1 MKLLQIRL
9 LADDF
14 KTSAAFYRD
23 VLELPVGWY
32 MEEMEYALFNNGETR
47 IEVVSKAMMA
57 EVLGGMSGES
67 RGGEAGPSQFLLQ
80 FEVDDVDAASDRLK
94 AKGAVCMTEPHD
106 RMQWNSRIAH
116 FRDPDGNLIEIY
128 RMLS

>member
-14 KTSAAFYRD
+14 KTSAAFYRN

-57 EVLGGMSGES
+57 DVLGGMSGEF
-67 RGGEAGPSQFLLQ
+67 RGGEAGPAPFLLQ
-80 FEVDDVDAASDRLK
+80 FEVDDVDAAADRLK
-94 AKGAVCMTEPHD
+94 AKGAACMTEPHD
-106 RMQWNSRIAH
+106 RMQWNARIAH

>member
-57 EVLGGMSGES
+57 DVLGGMSGES
-67 RGGEAGPSQFLLQ
+67 RGGEAGPAPFLLQ
-80 FEVDDVDAASDRLK
+80 FEVDDVDAAADRLK
-94 AKGAVCMTEPHD
+94 AKGAACRTEPHD
-106 RMQWNSRIAH
+106 RMQWNARIAH
-116 FRDPDGNLIEIY
+116 FCDPDGNLIEIY